1 MTTSTAPTAPSRAH
15 RLRAAGA
22 GLLLAVALLTAAWLT
37 GSATWREL
45 ERLRAAPLLRVDDVV
60 PLVALV
66 VLLAGLLWLA
76 LLVTVCSLELARA
89 VRPSHPAVV
98 DRRTPRLSPALATRI
113 TGLLLAATAFG
124 SLGGTTTATAASAPT
139 VTISAGSA
147 APSPDLLAPRS
158 APAPDFAEGEAG
170 ERSQPFPDLA
180 PRDERPAGSTTAPSP
195 DLAPGDQRPADPTT
209 ARECAPPAAPEPGWV
224 GSGPR
229 LQPSSTLDRAGLLGR
244 CAPASG
250 EIVVHR
256 GDTLWSIVERDLGPT
271 ATAREIAE
279 AWPRWFAANREAI
292 GADPDLLLPG
302 TVLLRPSQEAVS

>member
-1 MTTSTAPTAPSRAH
+1 MQPGAGPGGAPQPPGRGRPPHAAALPRAGHPHHRPAARRDGVRLARRHDHRDGGERAH
-15 RLRAAGA
+15 R
-22 GLLLAVALLTAAWLT
+22 
-37 GSATWREL
+37 
-45 ERLRAAPLLRVDDVV
+45 DDQR
-60 PLVALV
+60 
-66 VLLAGLLWLA
+66 GQ
-76 LLVTVCSLELARA
+76 
-89 VRPSHPAVV
+89 
-98 DRRTPRLSPALATRI
+98 RRS
-113 TGLLLAATAFG
+113 
-124 SLGGTTTATAASAPT
+124 
-139 VTISAGSA
+139 
-147 APSPDLLAPRS
+147 SPDLLAPRS

-180 PRDERPAGSTTAPSP
+180 PRDERPAGSRSAPSP

-209 ARECAPPAAPEPGWV
+209 ARGCAPPTAPEPGWV

>member
-1 MTTSTAPTAPSRAH
+1 MTTFIAPAAPPRAH

-45 ERLRAAPLLRVDDVV
+45 VRLRAAPLVRVDDVV

-76 LLVTVCSLELARA
+76 LLVSVCSLELARA
-89 VRPSHPAVV
+89 ARPSHPAAL
-98 DRRTPRLSPALATRI
+98 DRAPRLSPALATRV

-124 SLGGTTTATAASAPT
+124 SIGGTTTATAASAPS
-139 VTISAGSA
+139 VTISAGST
-147 APSPDLLAPRS
+147 APSPDLLAPRA
-158 APAPDFAEGEAG
+158 APTPDFAA
-170 ERSQPFPDLA
+170 
-180 PRDERPAGSTTAPSP
+180 
-195 DLAPGDQRPADPTT
+195 GDQRPAGP
-209 ARECAPPAAPEPGWV
+209 APAGECAPPVAPEPGWV
-224 GSGPR
+224 GRGPR
-229 LQPSSTLDRAGLLGR
+229 LQPSSALDRAGLLGR
-244 CAPASG
+244 CAPAAG

>member
-1 MTTSTAPTAPSRAH
+1 MTTSIAPAAPSRAH

-45 ERLRAAPLLRVDDVV
+45 VRLRAAPLVRVDDVV

-76 LLVTVCSLELARA
+76 LLVSVCSLELARA
-89 VRPSHPAVV
+89 ARPSHRAAL
-98 DRRTPRLSPALATRI
+98 DRAPRLSPALATRV

-124 SLGGTTTATAASAPT
+124 SIGGATTATAASAPS
-139 VTISAGSA
+139 VTISAGSTT
-147 APSPDLLAPRS
+147 PSPDLLAPRA
-158 APAPDFAEGEAG
+158 APTPDFAA
-170 ERSQPFPDLA
+170 
-180 PRDERPAGSTTAPSP
+180 
-195 DLAPGDQRPADPTT
+195 GDQRPAGPTPVG
-209 ARECAPPAAPEPGWV
+209 ECAPPAAPEPGWV

-229 LQPSSTLDRAGLLGR
+229 LQPSSALDRAGLLGR

>member
-1 MTTSTAPTAPSRAH
+1 MTTSTAPTTPSRAH

-124 SLGGTTTATAASAPT
+124 SLGGTTAATAASAPT
-139 VTISAGSA
+139 VSISAGST

-158 APAPDFAEGEAG
+158 APAPDFAKGEAG
-170 ERSQPFPDLA
+170 ERSQ
-180 PRDERPAGSTTAPSP
+180 PSP
-195 DLAPGDQRPADPTT
+195 DLAPGDQRPAAT